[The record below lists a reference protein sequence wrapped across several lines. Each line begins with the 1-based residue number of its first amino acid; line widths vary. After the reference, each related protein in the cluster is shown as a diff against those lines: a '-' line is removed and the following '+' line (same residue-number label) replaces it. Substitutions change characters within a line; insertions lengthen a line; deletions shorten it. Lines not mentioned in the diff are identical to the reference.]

1 MYCKSHRDN
10 GTPAIDMKKLAKEN
24 ISVLR
29 LNKVK
34 HNTEVD
40 LHEDQ
45 ICIIK
50 GLPFDFT
57 LSGLNLKINL

>member
-1 MYCKSHRDN
+1 MSDN

-45 ICIIK
+45 ICIIE